1 MENIYCKKLI
11 FFLTLLFI
19 VVIANAQDQIKL
31 KAGEIIRCKILDA
44 QNDVVKYRKWEFID
58 GPRYVIKRREI
69 ATITYDKSAK
79 TPSPATSPVVYPPIA
94 VNKATPPSNNASP
107 NKSNSIASHPKPIVQ
122 PTATAVSTATKPIEP
137 TPAPI
142 PKKIVEPTPI
152 VQSSLT
158 DERTDYITGRLKD
171 FKNHMLVIAN
181 QDYSDNAIN
190 DLDHPIEDAKR
201 VIKIITDNYTFEKQ
215 NVYFLQNPDRGE
227 IIRSFDKLA
236 QQVSSSD
243 NLIIFYAG
251 HGLWDSQ
258 LKKGYWL
265 PRNAHQQDRSDWFS
279 NSDLRDYIGGI
290 NSKHTLLIADA
301 CFSGSIFK
309 TRDAFT
315 HSPDANGAL
324 ELYKMSSRQA
334 MTSGAMK
341 SVPDKS
347 VFIDY
352 LCKRLQDNKETFLG
366 AEQLFSSFKI
376 AVINNSPNGQ
386 IPQFGV
392 IKESGDEGGDFVFIR
407 R

>member
-1 MENIYCKKLI
+1 MGNIYLKKIIL
-11 FFLTLLFI
+11 FLTLLICATF
-19 VVIANAQDQIKL
+19 ARAQDQLKL
-31 KAGEIIRCKILDA
+31 KTGEIIRCKILEA
-44 QNDVVKYRKWEFID
+44 QNDVVKYRKWEFLD
-58 GPRYVIKRREI
+58 GPRYALKRGEI
-69 ATITYDKSAK
+69 ATITYDK
-79 TPSPATSPVVYPPIA
+79 TSTNA
-94 VNKATPPSNNASP
+94 APSNTNVHQPIVSKVTTPAHSSVS
-107 NKSNSIASHPKPIVQ
+107 KSNPAPAALPKPKVQ
-122 PTATAVSTATKPIEP
+122 PTAPAVSTSTKP
-137 TPAPI
+137 
-142 PKKIVEPTPI
+142 VEPTPTPKKVEETVAV
-152 VQSSLT
+152 VQSNSN

-171 FKNHMLVIAN
+171 FKNYMLVIAN

-190 DLDHPIEDAKR
+190 DLDHPIEDASR
-201 VIKIITDNYTFEKQ
+201 VIKIITDNYTFDKQ

-236 QQVSSSD
+236 QQISSSD
-243 NLIIFYAG
+243 NLVIFYAG
-251 HGLWDSQ
+251 HGLWDNQ

-352 LCKRLQDNKETFLG
+352 LCKRLQDNRETFLG

>member
-1 MENIYCKKLI
+1 MKPFYLKITILP
-11 FFLTLLFI
+11 LALLLFAI
-19 VVIANAQDQIKL
+19 GGYAQDQLKL
-31 KAGEIIRCKILDA
+31 KTGEIIRCKILEA

-58 GPRYVIKRREI
+58 GPRYVIKRGEI
-69 ATITYDKSAK
+69 TTITYDKSG
-79 TPSPATSPVVYPPIA
+79 A
-94 VNKATPPSNNASP
+94 V
-107 NKSNSIASHPKPIVQ
+107 
-122 PTATAVSTATKPIEP
+122 P
-137 TPAPI
+137 TPAPAVAGAANPTRSTTVPQQSVVAKPATKPTAPAATAAVKPTVAPAKEI
-142 PKKIVEPTPI
+142 TPAPAEPN
-152 VQSSLT
+152 VV
-158 DERTDYITGRLKD
+158 DERADFITGKMKD
-171 FKNHMLVIAN
+171 VKNYMLVIAN
-181 QDYSDNAIN
+181 QDYADNAIN
-190 DLDHPIEDAKR
+190 DLDHPVEDAKR
-201 VIKIITDNYTFEKQ
+201 VIKIVTENYTFNKE
-215 NVYFLQNPDRGE
+215 NVFFLQNPDRNE
-227 IIRSFDKLA
+227 IIRTFDKLT
-236 QQVSSSD
+236 QQVAATD
-243 NLIIFYAG
+243 NLLIFYAG

-290 NSKHTLLIADA
+290 NSRHTLLIADA

-309 TRDAFT
+309 TRDAFSHT
-315 HSPDANGAL
+315 PDANGAL
-324 ELYKMSSRQA
+324 ELFKMSSRQA

-352 LCKRLQDNKETFLG
+352 LCKRLQDNRETFLG

>member
-1 MENIYCKKLI
+1 MITFYLKKIML
-11 FFLTLLFI
+11 FFALLLL
-19 VVIANAQDQIKL
+19 ALGGYAQDQLKL
-31 KAGEIIRCKILDA
+31 KTGEIIRCKILED

-58 GPRYVIKRREI
+58 GPKYVMKRGEI
-69 ATITYDKSAK
+69 MSITYDKSGTLP
-79 TPSPATSPVVYPPIA
+79 TPSNI
-94 VNKATPPSNNASP
+94 ATPTQTRSSTSSQQPIVAKP
-107 NKSNSIASHPKPIVQ
+107 NPKPTVTSTTAVKPAIKPVEVVAPAPVQ
-122 PTATAVSTATKPIEP
+122 PTAV
-137 TPAPI
+137 
-142 PKKIVEPTPI
+142 
-152 VQSSLT
+152 
-158 DERTDYITGRLKD
+158 DERSDFITGKM
-171 FKNHMLVIAN
+171 KNVKNYMLVIAN
-181 QDYSDNAIN
+181 QDYVDNAIN

-201 VIKIITDNYTFEKQ
+201 VIKIVTENYTFDKQ
-215 NVYFLQNPDRGE
+215 NVFFLQNPDRGE
-227 IIRSFDKLA
+227 IIRTFDKLT
-236 QQVSSSD
+236 QQVNATD
-243 NLIIFYAG
+243 NLMIFYAG
-251 HGLWDSQ
+251 HGLWDNQ

-309 TRDAFT
+309 TRDAFS

-324 ELYKMSSRQA
+324 ELFKMSSRQA

-352 LCKRLQDNKETFLG
+352 LCKRLQENKETFLG
-366 AEQLFSSFKI
+366 AEQLFGSFKI